1 MIAGSYGRN
10 SAVTARDHAF
20 QTEPVSDGE
29 TKGRPVLQTAP
40 EARPLWQTDSVTFGR
55 IIIGWRVGT

>member
-1 MIAGSYGRN
+1 MIAGSSGRD

-20 QTEPVSDGE
+20 STEPVSDGE
-29 TKGRPVLQTAP
+29 TKEPGGTVTTPRLA
-40 EARPLWQTDSVTFGR
+40 PLWQTDSVTFGR